1 MWHNTDSNG
10 IILDNEGLIR
20 PQNAATGFHDP
31 TVCVFWNIRGGICF
45 LLMGRL
51 EEKAVGHESR
61 IPRASQT
68 YDGKTRERK
77 RGLKCVAV
85 KCCVA
90 AGGPHLDANIIH

>member
-1 MWHNTDSNG
+1 
-10 IILDNEGLIR
+10 
-20 PQNAATGFHDP
+20 
-31 TVCVFWNIRGGICF
+31 
-45 LLMGRL
+45 MGRL

-90 AGGPHLDANIIH
+90 AGGLHLDANIIH